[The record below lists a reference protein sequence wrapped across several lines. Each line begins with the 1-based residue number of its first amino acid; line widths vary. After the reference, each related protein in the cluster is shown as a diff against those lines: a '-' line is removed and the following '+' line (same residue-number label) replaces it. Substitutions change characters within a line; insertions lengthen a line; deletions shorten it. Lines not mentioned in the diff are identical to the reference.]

1 MTDRALFRPRPQP
14 GLDASAARRVLVV
27 DDSRAQRRVVSLT
40 LARGGYAVTEAAS
53 GEEALALCR
62 QHDFQI
68 VLSDWMTQ
76 GMSGLD
82 FCRAFRALPRQS
94 YGYFILLTSK
104 SGKAE
109 VADGLDCGADDF
121 LSKPV
126 NADELFA
133 RLRAGERIVSMH
145 AELVA
150 KNRLI
155 GSTLEELQKLYDALD
170 NDLIEAR
177 KLQQTMVRDRQQTF
191 DGGRA
196 TLLLR
201 PSGRVGGDLV
211 GFFPLTD
218 RRLALYAI
226 DVSGHGVASAIMTAR
241 LAGLMTGASP
251 QQNIAMSLSHPGTTD
266 PPEKV
271 AQRLNRLM
279 LEELQVEQYFTM
291 VYADVDLDSGQVQL
305 VQAGHPH
312 PAILRRDNTVAFI
325 GEGGM
330 PVGLFADARYEP
342 VRVQLCPGDRLF
354 LMSDGITECPAPDG
368 SELGEAGLRDILQQH
383 IAMDDAPLLE
393 SLVWRLSDH
402 IGTGAFPDDVSGVL
416 FRYTGT
422 GG

>member
-1 MTDRALFRPRPQP
+1 MTHRTLYHPRPESVRP
-14 GLDASAARRVLVV
+14 APAARRVLVV

-62 QHDFQI
+62 QHDFEI

-82 FCRAFRALPRQS
+82 FCRAFRALPRES

-109 VADGLDCGADDF
+109 VADGLDCGADEF

-133 RLRAGERIVSMH
+133 RLRVGERIVSMH
-145 AELVA
+145 AEVVQ

-170 NDLIEAR
+170 SDLIEAR

-211 GFFPLTD
+211 GFLPLTD
-218 RRLALYAI
+218 RRLALYSI

-251 QQNIAMSLSHPGTTD
+251 QQNIAMSLARPGTTE
-266 PPEKV
+266 PPEMV
-271 AQRLNRLM
+271 AHRLNRLM

-291 VYADVDLDSGQVQL
+291 VYADINLDTGQVRL

-312 PAILRRDNTVAFI
+312 PAILRRDHTVSFI
-325 GEGGM
+325 GQGGM
-330 PVGLFADARYEP
+330 PVGLFPDARFDT
-342 VRVQLCPGDRLF
+342 VTVQLEPGDRLF

-368 SELGEAGLRDILQQH
+368 SELGEDGLRDLLLRH
-383 IAMDDAPLLE
+383 SALDDAPLLE
-393 SLVWRLSDH
+393 SLVWCLSER

-416 FRYTGT
+416 FRYTGA